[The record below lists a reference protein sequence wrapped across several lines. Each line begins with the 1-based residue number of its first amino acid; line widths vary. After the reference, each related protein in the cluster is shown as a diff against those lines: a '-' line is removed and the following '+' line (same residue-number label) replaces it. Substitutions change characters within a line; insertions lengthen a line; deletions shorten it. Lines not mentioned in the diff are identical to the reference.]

1 MAFFIV
7 WVRSSD
13 ISWNYPLIPF
23 FSNME
28 ACIALIT
35 SSVRAVMP
43 LLRSPDR
50 KRGPAH
56 APPPHAAIQ
65 APGRSDSENA
75 GSGTAWN
82 SQEETAVQ
90 TSPDSSPRHSRS
102 WSLLNKLRPVTANK
116 NPGKRGFLQA
126 NAPLSTYISQTGV
139 SGPRTE
145 LKDLDEGEENG
156 IPGLKMEKKL
166 TMK

>member
-1 MAFFIV
+1 MAFLIV
-7 WVRSSD
+7 WVCSSD

-35 SSVRAVMP
+35 SSVPAVMP
-43 LLRSPDR
+43 LLRSPDP

-56 APPPHAAIQ
+56 APPPPAAIQ
-65 APGRSDSENA
+65 APGTSDSEKA
-75 GSGTAWN
+75 GSGAAWN

-90 TSPDSSPRHSRS
+90 TSPDSSPRHSRG

-116 NPGKRGFLQA
+116 SPGKRGFLQA
-126 NAPLSTYISQTGV
+126 NAPLSTYKSQTGA
-139 SGPRTE
+139 SGLRTE

-166 TMK
+166 RMK